1 MYLLPPPLAPSSAPV
16 SSQLSIGRRSSL
28 QRNRQDGTAD
38 KATVGAKGRS
48 QLKKGIPERIAS
60 STARCSFGNNSSVLL
75 LSPFLLSIV
84 LDWVLRRLFFGGWG
98 AVIIWAFIP
107 TSLLLIHFQA
117 NTRITLF
124 FNCNLMIPLF

>member
-1 MYLLPPPLAPSSAPV
+1 MYLLPPPPAPSPAPV

-38 KATVGAKGRS
+38 KATVGGKGRS
-48 QLKKGIPERIAS
+48 QLKKGVPERIAS

-84 LDWVLRRLFFGGWG
+84 LDWVLRSFFFGGV
-98 AVIIWAFIP
+98 VIIWAFIP